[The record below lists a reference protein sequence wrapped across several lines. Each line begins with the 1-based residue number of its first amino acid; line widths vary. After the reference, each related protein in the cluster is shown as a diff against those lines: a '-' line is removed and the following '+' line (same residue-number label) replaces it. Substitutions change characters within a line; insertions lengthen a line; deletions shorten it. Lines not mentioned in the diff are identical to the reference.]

1 MLRLYKSAVRPHLEY
16 CTAAWSPYYIKD
28 KELIEIIQH
37 KFTRMIPEIKDLP
50 YMERLHQL
58 NLWTWEKRRTRTDL
72 IEVYKIIHGLT
83 AVKFESF
90 FEFDNYSRTR
100 GHIYKLQKN
109 RFNRDLRQ
117 RFLLKGSSTYG
128 TVWMNEQ
135 LQPQRPS
142 TLNCFKRNLENLR
155 NSTKMGLIWTDVARP

>member
-1 MLRLYKSAVRPHLEY
+1 
-16 CTAAWSPYYIKD
+16 
-28 KELIEIIQH
+28 
-37 KFTRMIPEIKDLP
+37 MIPEIKDLL

-58 NLWTWEKRRTRTDL
+58 NLWTLEERRTRTDL

-83 AVKFESF
+83 AVKFKSF

-117 RFLLKGSSTYG
+117 HFFY
-128 TVWMNEQ
+128 
-135 LQPQRPS
+135 
-142 TLNCFKRNLENLR
+142 
-155 NSTKMGLIWTDVARP
+155 

>member
-1 MLRLYKSAVRPHLEY
+1 
-16 CTAAWSPYYIKD
+16 
-28 KELIEIIQH
+28 
-37 KFTRMIPEIKDLP
+37 MIPEIKDLP

-58 NLWTWEKRRTRTDL
+58 NLWTLEERRTRTDL

-100 GHIYKLQKN
+100 GHICKLQKN

-117 RFLLKGSSTYG
+117 HFLLKGLST
-128 TVWMNEQ
+128 
-135 LQPQRPS
+135 
-142 TLNCFKRNLENLR
+142 
-155 NSTKMGLIWTDVARP
+155 